1 MNESAVEHTKLLNES
16 HIIIV
21 YIFKTRTLCAEPLE
35 NKDILIPTSSVL
47 HCKLPLRVFHYF
59 TFVEICL
66 YFFLIIKHL
75 LTHFQFLLFT
85 QRKTRR
91 KEWKSESETLFSKEW
106 VSDLVNLLGKKI
118 ASRGIPVNSTKQF
131 QNSFQELVMINVLYN
146 LHSKMIINKVRVQS
160 CCFLWGVEGT
170 QVWLSTK
177 VYILSNSFLRLNAS
191 T

>member
-66 YFFLIIKHL
+66 YFFFNYQALINTFSISTLHSA
-75 LTHFQFLLFT
+75 QD
-85 QRKTRR
+85 
-91 KEWKSESETLFSKEW
+91 KEKRMKEW
-106 VSDLVNLLGKKI
+106 VRDLVLKYLVNLLGKKI

-131 QNSFQELVMINVLYN
+131 QNSFQELVMINALYN